1 MKEPIT
7 LTLTVPSVPISSDF
21 LSGTL
26 KQQYCKQVMTL
37 LNMQFVCRHLA
48 SSL

>member
-37 LNMQFVCRHLA
+37 LPKYAICVA
-48 SSL
+48 I